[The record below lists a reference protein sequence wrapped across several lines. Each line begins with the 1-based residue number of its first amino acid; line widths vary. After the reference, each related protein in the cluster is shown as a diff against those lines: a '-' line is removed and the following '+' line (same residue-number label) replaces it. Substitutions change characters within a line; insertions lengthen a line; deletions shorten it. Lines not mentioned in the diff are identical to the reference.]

1 MYMRTAIFLL
11 AAVAMSPAW
20 SAESAKAAAKTT
32 EIKTLHGAAS
42 GDEGIRFVCQPAQID
57 TIESDMDAYLGALD
71 IARDLVIKKVDRTG
85 GTLLY
90 TLNTPSEDF
99 DTLGLKDRPELTIHD
114 HVVSLPAKGGTE
126 KKIQTVSHKEILLAL
141 LQHGRLTELKSSA
154 CDLEALKDHIG
165 IRQNTVAWA
174 ENLEWR
180 WPDGEAAEWN
190 LKYWKR
196 GTPQPGFPLH
206 EAINDVFVNQDKY
219 SIGCYTATKLAMI
232 QGVLDYYHRIKKD
245 PVRLKLVE
253 DRLSID
259 QEPLV
264 DIEPGKMWD
273 FEADFDP
280 KESTRPGKIL
290 RIQYHIAPNNFIPG
304 DWTYFL
310 NTDPVSYQKTGYEGS
325 NSIYLGRNKFDD
337 YYNDNE
343 HSYTYK
349 QKLDEVFQW
358 RHGVFSRSRDF
369 AKIKPLSEQDLARLV
384 KTPDQGGIVTDL
396 RVFPYFLGD
405 EELPEM

>member
-1 MYMRTAIFLL
+1 MRTAIFLT
-11 AAVAMSPAW
+11 AAFAMAPAW
-20 SAESAKAAAKTT
+20 SAESIKSATKTI
-32 EIKTLHGAAS
+32 EIKTVRSSAS
-42 GDEGIRFVCQPAQID
+42 GDEGIRFVCRPAQLD
-57 TIESDMDAYLGALD
+57 RIESDMDAYLGALD
-71 IARDLVIKKVDRTG
+71 ISPALVIKKIDRVG

-90 TLNTPSEDF
+90 TLNTPAGDV
-99 DTLGLKDRPELTIHD
+99 DTLNLKARPALKIHD
-114 HVVSLPAKGGTE
+114 HIVSLPAQGGTE
-126 KKIQTVSHKEILLAL
+126 RKIHTVSQKEILLAL
-141 LQHGRLTELKSSA
+141 LQHGRLTEFKNNA
-154 CDLEALKDHIG
+154 CDLEALKDHVG

-174 ENLEWR
+174 ENLAWR
-180 WPDGEAAEWN
+180 WPEGEAAEWN

-196 GTPQPGFPLH
+196 GSPQPEFPLH
-206 EAINDVFVNQDKY
+206 EAINDVFINQNLY

-245 PVRLKLVE
+245 PVRLKLVQ
-253 DRLSID
+253 DRLSAD
-259 QEPLV
+259 HEPLV
-264 DIEPGKMWD
+264 DIEPGKMWN

-280 KESTRPGKIL
+280 KELTRPGKIL
-290 RIQYHIAPNNFIPG
+290 RIQYDIAPNNFIPG

-310 NTDPVSYQKTGYEGS
+310 NTDPISYQKTGYEGS

-343 HSYTYK
+343 HSYTYQ

-358 RHGVFSRSRDF
+358 RHGVFSRARDF

-384 KTPDQGGIVTDL
+384 ETPEQGGIVTDL